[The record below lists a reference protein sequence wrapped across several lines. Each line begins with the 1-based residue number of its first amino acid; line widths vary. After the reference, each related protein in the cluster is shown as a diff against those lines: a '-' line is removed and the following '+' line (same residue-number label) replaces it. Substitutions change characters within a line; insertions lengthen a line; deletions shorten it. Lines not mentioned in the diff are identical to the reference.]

1 MNRMAAEAR
10 AHASISSA
18 AGPSAVH
25 AAAGSSAQ
33 PKDRSKAQFDR
44 ESDTTAGSSSDRES
58 DDDEDIEEGG
68 VAYEAQVDELEQ
80 YLVKPMTSM
89 LQVCPMDDLVLE
101 DEKRRRRSTGNELN
115 NRRHHCADAESL
127 PTAPSPLIPIAQPRR
142 RDFLAG
148 APRSAPS
155 SASGAFASS
164 SPPPQLRRDSMAIRQ
179 QYWTQLGFSVSR
191 RDLERT
197 TGRKKERREGLKVR
211 LNDAARFNKGESK
224 NLFHF
229 LTNWYGSDREKQQQ
243 HDSATAETSASSPR
257 KKKGIQFNEEAEL
270 FYIPLHS
277 EYSKRQRDG
286 MWHSRVEFISMVE
299 RNLDAVYEEMER
311 EYEEQLQNEFEENEA
326 MAAEEARQREVE
338 AAMQVIEADRVQA
351 EAKAKAA
358 AKAAASG
365 RPASLKIRNPPPSL
379 SLHPTDTQ
387 IKLSP
392 RARSP
397 HDIRFK
403 YLKHLG
409 INS

>member
-10 AHASISSA
+10 ATASISSA
-18 AGPSAVH
+18 VSGAHSA
-25 AAAGSSAQ
+25 AEGAR
-33 PKDRSKAQFDR
+33 PKNRNKAQCDR

-68 VAYEAQVDELEQ
+68 VAYEAQVDEMEQ

-101 DEKRRRRSTGNELN
+101 DEKRRRRSTGNDLN

-142 RDFLAG
+142 RELLADT
-148 APRSAPS
+148 PRSAP
-155 SASGAFASS
+155 ASTFASS

-179 QYWTQLGFSVSR
+179 QYWKQLGFSVSR

-229 LTNWYGSDREKQQQ
+229 LTNWYGSDREQ
-243 HDSATAETSASSPR
+243 HDRATAEHAESSLSR
-257 KKKGIQFNEEAEL
+257 KKGVQFNEEAEL

-326 MAAEEARQREVE
+326 MAAEEARQRLVE
-338 AAMQVIEADRVQA
+338 AAVEADRVQA
-351 EAKAKAA
+351 QAKAMAA
-358 AKAAASG
+358 AEAAASD
-365 RPASLKIRNPPPSL
+365 RAAYLKLRNPPPSL
-379 SLHPTDTQ
+379 SLCPTDTQ